1 MEQYFKFRNPSDY
14 SNVAHAKHGMT
25 FVLGQDKLWVCS
37 RFCLHRHR
45 EGLPYT
51 METTVIDELTEE
63 IIANKENVPV
73 IGASLIP
80 LVLRAQGI
88 EVVPSL
94 QGGQI
99 MPTMDRVSRVLD
111 QVFFKTE
118 QGLAFAVL
126 GMAKVSQ
133 RPQVGI
139 VTSGPRGLNTVT
151 ALADATRDCAP
162 VGMIAGQVP
171 QDAIGTDA
179 FQGTD
184 IIDVVAP
191 VTKSAR
197 MIENIDQLLTSIPK
211 DLAHAAGGRPG
222 SVLWDLPKDVQFQ
235 PIELQDYRDK
245 IESYETYLEK
255 PPLDTEALD
264 RAIDLLYTSNSPI
277 IMAGYGLSLANVW
290 DEFHALLELTKLPV
304 VHTLPG
310 KSAVLSSYQYNL
322 GMLGMHG
329 LYPASAAAYGSDF
342 IFSLG
347 ARYDDRAVGNPQSFA
362 PQAQERIALVHVDTE
377 KTQFHKSRD
386 LSSSKLNVLGDAG
399 DVVRYLLDHV
409 DPKRLKID
417 AWQKQVER
425 WQKENPPPPNAHQQ
439 DECLDV
445 IHVLESLNR
454 VTAESHSDKIVVT
467 DVGNHQMWSSQR
479 IHTTGPR
486 SFVTSAGIGTLGS
499 GISQAIGAQL
509 VAPDRLVVAIEGD
522 EGYYSCGPELRTAAR
537 YHLPIKVLVINNG
550 GQCIVRQWTTHM
562 FGGNDVGVIDHIDGV
577 SDMDFVA
584 NAASYGVAGEKVS
597 LKSEIIPAMERM
609 LATNGPYVLECMVPH
624 EDCYPWIKPGSGFPE
639 IISGKQ

>member
-1 MEQYFKFRNPSDY
+1 
-14 SNVAHAKHGMT
+14 
-25 FVLGQDKLWVCS
+25 
-37 RFCLHRHR
+37 
-45 EGLPYT
+45 
-51 METTVIDELTEE
+51 METAVIDELTDE

-80 LVLRAQGI
+80 LILRAQGI

-99 MPTMDRVSRVLD
+99 MPTIDRVSRVLR

-139 VTSGPRGLNTVT
+139 VTSGPGGLNTVT
-151 ALADATRDCAP
+151 ALADASRDCAP

-171 QDAIGTDA
+171 QKAIGTDA

-184 IIDVVAP
+184 ITDVVRD

-197 MIENIDQLLTSIPK
+197 LIENIDQLLASIPQ
-211 DLAHAAGGRPG
+211 DLAIATNGRPG
-222 SVLWDLPKDVQFQ
+222 SVLWDLPKDVQFS
-235 PIELQDYRDK
+235 PIDLQEYRNK
-245 IESYETYLEK
+245 ITSYEDYVVKTE
-255 PPLDTEALD
+255 LDTEALD
-264 RAIDLLYTSNSPI
+264 RAIELLYASKSPI
-277 IMAGYGLSLANVW
+277 IMAGYGLSLANVF
-290 DEFHALLELTKLPV
+290 DDFHALLELTKLPV

-310 KSAVLSSYQYNL
+310 KSSVLTSYQYNL

-329 LYPASAAAYGSDF
+329 LYAASASAHGSDF
-342 IFSLG
+342 ILALG
-347 ARYDDRAVGNPQSFA
+347 ARYDDRAVGNPESFA
-362 PQAQERIALVHVDTE
+362 PRAQERIALVHVDTE
-377 KTQFHKSRD
+377 QKQFNKSRD
-386 LSSSKLNVLGDAG
+386 LTSGKLNVLGDAA
-399 DVVRYLLDHV
+399 DVVHYLLDHL

-417 AWQKQVER
+417 TWLRQIER
-425 WQKENPPPPNAHQQ
+425 WQKENPPPPSHYSTQ
-439 DECLDV
+439 ECLDV

-454 VTAESHSDKIVVT
+454 VTAKNHTDKIVVT
-467 DVGNHQMWSSQR
+467 DVGNHQMWASQR
-479 IHTTGPR
+479 ISTTGPR

-509 VAPDRLVVAIEGD
+509 VAPDKLVVAIEGD

-537 YHLPIKVLVINNG
+537 YNLPIKVLVINNG

-562 FGGNDVGVIDHIDGV
+562 FGGNDVGVIDHVDGV
-577 SDMDFVA
+577 NNMDFVA
-584 NAASYGVAGEKVS
+584 NAESYGVAGEKVS
-597 LKSEIIPAMERM
+597 LKKEILPAMERM
-609 LATNGPYVLECMVPH
+609 LSANGPYVLECAVPH

-639 IISGKQ
+639 IIYDDK

>member
-1 MEQYFKFRNPSDY
+1 
-14 SNVAHAKHGMT
+14 
-25 FVLGQDKLWVCS
+25 
-37 RFCLHRHR
+37 
-45 EGLPYT
+45 
-51 METTVIDELTEE
+51 METAVIDELTDE
-63 IIANKENVPV
+63 IIANKEHVPV

-80 LVLRAQGI
+80 LILRAQGI

-139 VTSGPRGLNTVT
+139 VTSGPGGLNTVT
-151 ALADATRDCAP
+151 ALADASRDCAP

-171 QDAIGTDA
+171 QEAIGTDA

-184 IIDVVAP
+184 ITDVVGP
-191 VTKSAR
+191 VSKSAR
-197 MIENIDQLLTSIPK
+197 LIENLDQLLTSIPK
-211 DLAHAAGGRPG
+211 DLALAASGRPG
-222 SVLWDLPKDVQFQ
+222 SVLWDLPKDVQFA
-235 PIELQDYRDK
+235 PIELEKYRDK
-245 IESYETYLEK
+245 INSYENYLEK
-255 PPLDTEALD
+255 PELDTEALD
-264 RAIDLLYTSNSPI
+264 RAIELLYSSDSPV
-277 IMAGYGLSLANVW
+277 IMAGYGLSLANVFE
-290 DEFHALLELTKLPV
+290 EFHALLEMTKLPV
-304 VHTLPG
+304 IHTLPG

-329 LYPASAAAYGSDF
+329 LYSASAAAYGSDF
-342 IFSLG
+342 ILALG
-347 ARYDDRAVGNPQSFA
+347 ARYDDRAVGNPGSFA
-362 PQAQERIALVHVDTE
+362 PRAQERVALVHVDTE
-377 KTQFHKSRD
+377 KTQFKKSRD
-386 LSSSKLNVLGDAG
+386 LVPSKLNVLGDAG
-399 DVVRYLLDHV
+399 DVVRYLLDHL

-417 AWQKQVER
+417 AWQRQIEK
-425 WQKENPPPPNAHQQ
+425 WQRENPPPPSRHHN
-439 DECLDV
+439 DDCLDV
-445 IHVLESLNR
+445 IHVLETLNQ
-454 VTAESHSDKIVVT
+454 VTAKNHTNKVVVT

-479 IHTTGPR
+479 ISTTGPR

-537 YHLPIKVLVINNG
+537 YRLPIKILVINNG

-577 SDMDFVA
+577 QDMDFVA

-597 LKSEIIPAMERM
+597 LKKEIIPAMERM
-609 LATNGPYVLECMVPH
+609 LAMDGPYVIECMVPH

-639 IISGKQ
+639 IISGSQ